1 MVVSLRIHGAVSAD
15 ALGPLRNVSPG
26 TNLPMNAMNTRIRNE
41 RAKRTKHTRFGQ
53 TRICMI
59 SLIIFK
65 IRRNPDEDQ
74 NYMCKLVAFWVV
86 DGLRICVKYL
96 FINEWW

>member
-1 MVVSLRIHGAVSAD
+1 
-15 ALGPLRNVSPG
+15 
-26 TNLPMNAMNTRIRNE
+26 MNTRIRNE

-74 NYMCKLVAFWVV
+74 NYKVIKRNPELKGINALDQTAYTFEFRISHITLNVCAKTEREKKYAF
-86 DGLRICVKYL
+86 DQNAYM
-96 FINEWW
+96 F